1 MKPSEHS
8 DNFRDARIRLGE
20 WVKQNMCAEGVE
32 PDYTREAGLAGLQEF
47 QKRFNDALVAALKVK
62 RGGSR

>member
-20 WVKQNMCAEGVE
+20 WVKQNMCARVLSQTIRVR
-32 PDYTREAGLAGLQEF
+32 PDLQDCRSF
-47 QKRFNDALVAALKVK
+47 KSDLIMHWLLH
-62 RGGSR
+62 